1 MGFGSF
7 TGFAI
12 DFRRADRLI
21 AHRDRPLLR
30 TFLLEGVSED
40 REICKQVCENV
51 ACICQGGVYTFDL
64 FSACVCT
71 HAYRYYLWW

>member
-1 MGFGSF
+1 MASRGLGVGWEGMGFGSF

-21 AHRDRPLLR
+21 AHTDRPLLR

-40 REICKQVCENV
+40 REICE
-51 ACICQGGVYTFDL
+51 
-64 FSACVCT
+64 
-71 HAYRYYLWW
+71 